1 MSRVSDTPRLVGGD
15 RVMDHRGNEG
25 IARECTNRTTRE
37 KFIGVFI
44 TAGPLKNTWAQKV
57 WQFEPLL
64 DHEGGTLSARCVK
77 CDRLFLATVRTERV
91 GALQTKDV
99 PKQEK
104 CRTCTGYTRTA
115 AQKDRDRQLDATS
128 DDMRKTKHHAVPL
141 SPEAAQR
148 LRDEQEQSF

>member
-1 MSRVSDTPRLVGGD
+1 MSRVSDTPRLVAGD
-15 RVMDHRGNEG
+15 RVMDHRGNQG

-77 CDRLFLATVRTERV
+77 CDRLFLATVRVQRV
-91 GALQTKDV
+91 GALESRNV
-99 PKQEK
+99 AREEK
-104 CRTCTGYTRTA
+104 CRTCTGHTRTA
-115 AQKDRDRQLDATS
+115 AQRDRDRHLDETAVHQQRTG
-128 DDMRKTKHHAVPL
+128 HHAVPG
-141 SPEAAQR
+141 
-148 LRDEQEQSF
+148 RDA

>member
-1 MSRVSDTPRLVGGD
+1 MSRVSDTPRLVAGD
-15 RVMDHRGNEG
+15 RVMDHRGNQG

-64 DHEGGTLSARCVK
+64 DHEGGTLYADCVK
-77 CDRLFLATVRTERV
+77 CLRSFKATVRTERV

-104 CRTCTGYTRTA
+104 CRTCTGHTRTA
-115 AQKDRDRQLDATS
+115 AQRDRDRHLESMGDHQ
-128 DDMRKTKHHAVPL
+128 RRTKHHAVPG
-141 SPEAAQR
+141 
-148 LRDEQEQSF
+148 RDA

>member
-1 MSRVSDTPRLVGGD
+1 MPRDLDTPRLVEGD
-15 RVMDHRGNEG
+15 VVRDHRGTEG
-25 IARECTNRTTRE
+25 RARQCTNRKTGER
-37 KFIGVFI
+37 FVGVLI
-44 TAGPLKNTWAQKV
+44 TSGPLKNTWAQKV

-104 CRTCTGYTRTA
+104 CRTCTGHARTS
-115 AQKDRDRQLDATS
+115 AQKERDRQLDDTAVHQQ
-128 DDMRKTKHHAVPL
+128 RTKHHAVPG
-141 SPEAAQR
+141 
-148 LRDEQEQSF
+148 RDA